1 MLADMHVHTRYS
13 HQTIF
18 FYDGVDTPETMVK
31 AAKHAG
37 LDAVAI
43 TDHDSLK
50 GIRRAVEEGKRQGIL
65 VIPGCE
71 VSSRSGHIL
80 AYGITEEIPPNLS
93 AEETIERIHE
103 QGGVAVAAHPFS
115 GFGVSLM
122 FDTLELPF
130 DGVEAWN
137 ASVMDTWQNSLAEKL
152 ADHMGVA
159 KLAGSDAHSKEM
171 VGYGVTELPEGDVD
185 DVIEAIRRGETY
197 VFRRGIIP
205 LIVRARWLKRRAE
218 LNKEYTREYL
228 RRSKG
233 LIPLAYLYIFLL
245 KLPPVFD
252 YVYLPPAVLTLSLLR
267 RLSKKR
273 YVELSTA
280 LREMAKQQP
289 L

>member
-50 GIRRAVEEGKRQGIL
+50 GIRRAVEEGKRRGIL

-228 RRSKG
+228 RRSKR
-233 LIPLAYLYIFLL
+233 LIPLAYLYVFLL

-252 YVYLPPAVLTLSLLR
+252 YVYLPPAVLILSLLR

>member
-50 GIRRAVEEGKRQGIL
+50 GVRRAVEEGKRQGIL

>member
-50 GIRRAVEEGKRQGIL
+50 GVRRAVEEGKRQGIL

-115 GFGVSLM
+115 GFGMSLM